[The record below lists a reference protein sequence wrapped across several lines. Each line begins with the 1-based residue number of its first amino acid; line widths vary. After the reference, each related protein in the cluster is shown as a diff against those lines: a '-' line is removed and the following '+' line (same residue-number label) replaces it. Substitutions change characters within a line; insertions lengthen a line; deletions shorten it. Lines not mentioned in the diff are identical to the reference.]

1 MTVLKMF
8 VIKIVKVVVTFN
20 MNPMLTKVTLNSF
33 ILAMAIFWTGL
44 ERNLGLLV
52 LLHVISLV
60 SVY

>member
-8 VIKIVKVVVTFN
+8 VMKIVKVVTFN
-20 MNPMLTKVTLNSF
+20 INPMLTKVTLNRF